1 MGDWCGEAEAPRLP
15 GGRIAMRADERGLR
29 ADPEL
34 AGLVVQLPEPY
45 VNADWAQP
53 GGSAAHAMYHLSLS
67 AKPSRVWSV
76 DVGEGTGSGAHLL
89 AQPIV
94 VGDTVY
100 TMDSRSLVSAFAA
113 TDGTRRWQ
121 VDVEDEDE
129 DAGFFGGGIASDGQ
143 TLFVSPGFARIFAP
157 DAATAQTP

>member
-1 MGDWCGEAEAPRLP
+1 M
-15 GGRIAMRADERGLR
+15 
-29 ADPEL
+29 
-34 AGLVVQLPEPY
+34 
-45 VNADWAQP
+45 N
-53 GGSAAHAMYHLSLS
+53 HLSLS
-67 AKPSRVWSV
+67 ANPSRVWSV
-76 DVGEGTGSGAHLL
+76 DVGEGTGSVAHLL

-129 DAGFFGGGIASDGQ
+129 DAGFFGGGIASDGDKI
-143 TLFVSPGFARIFAP
+143 FVSTGFARIFALDTQP
-157 DAATAQTP
+157 DEQLCIHTRPPQLRGAPAVVASRALTIAP

>member
-1 MGDWCGEAEAPRLP
+1 MRISDWSSDVCSSDLLAE
-15 GGRIAMRADERGLR
+15 
-29 ADPEL
+29 
-34 AGLVVQLPEPY
+34 LVVQLPEPY

-67 AKPSRVWSV
+67 ANPSRVWSV
-76 DVGEGTGSGAHLL
+76 DVGEGTGSVAHLL

-129 DAGFFGGGIASDGQ
+129 EDRKSTRLNSSHKCAS
-143 TLFVSPGFARIFAP
+143 
-157 DAATAQTP
+157 